1 MADLLIIVNPRS
13 ANGSTG
19 RQWQALE
26 CRLRAHLGTS
36 FDVAFTERT
45 QHATALAREAAAG
58 YSRVVAMG
66 GDGTVNEVVNGLIA
80 DDRPLRP
87 DLALGVIP
95 RGTGCD
101 FVRSLGIP
109 HDFDGAAGRLAAGAV
124 REVDVAK
131 VSYRG
136 ADGQDA
142 IRYYINEASIGLGAV
157 ICDRVNRA
165 SKMLGGRIS
174 FMRATITTALRYRS
188 QPISLSL
195 DGQSP
200 RRRVLMN
207 IWVANGRYSGGG
219 IRSARDARLD
229 DGLLDVVQIGD
240 PGFLRKMLSTPKL
253 RSGAFVDL
261 PHVTYDTARRV
272 EASAESMVFFETEGE
287 VIGTLPATFELIDE
301 RLKVV
306 A

>member
-19 RQWQALE
+19 RQWQAIE
-26 CRLRAHLGTS
+26 RRLRARLGAS
-36 FDVAFTERT
+36 FDVAFTQRPA
-45 QHATALAREAAAG
+45 HATAIAREAAAR

-66 GDGTVNEVVNGLIA
+66 GDGTVNEVVNGLIT

-101 FVRSLGIP
+101 FVRTLGIP
-109 HDFDGAAGRLAAGAV
+109 HDLEGAAARLAAGAV

-131 VSYRG
+131 VRYRSP
-136 ADGQDA
+136 DGQDA
-142 IRYYINEASIGLGAV
+142 THYFINEASIGLGAV
-157 ICDRVNRA
+157 ICDQVNRA
-165 SKMLGGRIS
+165 SKILGGRFS
-174 FMRATITTALRYRS
+174 FMRAILTTSMTYRS

-195 DGQSP
+195 DDQP
-200 RRRVLMN
+200 ARRRVLMN

-219 IRSARDARLD
+219 IRSAPRAHLD
-229 DGLLDVVQIGD
+229 DGLLDVVQVGD
-240 PGFLRKMLSTPKL
+240 PGFIQKLLSTPKL
-253 RSGAFVDL
+253 RSGAFVEL
-261 PHVTYDTARRV
+261 PHVTYSTARRV
-272 EASAESMVFFETEGE
+272 EANAETTVHFETEGE
-287 VIGTLPATFELIDE
+287 VIGALPATFEIIGE
-301 RLKVV
+301 RLKVI